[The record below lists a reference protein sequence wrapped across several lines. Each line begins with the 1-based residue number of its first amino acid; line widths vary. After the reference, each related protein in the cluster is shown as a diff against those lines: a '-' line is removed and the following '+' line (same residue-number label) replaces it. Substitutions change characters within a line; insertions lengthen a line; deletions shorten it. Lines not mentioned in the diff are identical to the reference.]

1 MYVAQT
7 KGDNS
12 ELVEVFK
19 KCQKR
24 LDNKLEKYKQTIETI
39 NNEECRK
46 IEKEETIESD
56 LTLEELQALLNE
68 RQLDN
73 DFGLDEPEF

>member
-1 MYVAQT
+1 MIEEI
-7 KGDNS
+7 NS
-12 ELVEVFK
+12 E
-19 KCQKR
+19 
-24 LDNKLEKYKQTIETI
+24 
-39 NNEECRK
+39 CRT

-68 RQLDN
+68 RQIDN

>member
-24 LDNKLEKYKQTIETI
+24 LDNKLERYNKMIEEI
-39 NNEECRK
+39 NSECRT

-56 LTLEELQALLNE
+56 LTLEELQALLDE
-68 RQLDN
+68 RNIEDIDITDN
-73 DFGLDEPEF
+73 F

>member
-24 LDNKLEKYKQTIETI
+24 LDNKLERYNKMIEEI
-39 NNEECRK
+39 NSECRT

-68 RQLDN
+68 RQIDN
-73 DFGLDEPEF
+73 DFGLDEPEC